1 MATMLLRLTLA
12 EGKVLGLLVELPETF
27 LHGDAFAIQSLL
39 SAEDRAL
46 GLERFEVSSCGGAFA
61 VQSLLL
67 AEDRVLGLELLEVSS
82 CPEAQSGEPVES
94 LAMHNEHIDH
104 TKATANSETVTKIPC
119 GT

>member
-39 SAEDRAL
+39 SAKDRVL
-46 GLERFEVSSCGGAFA
+46 GLELLEVSSCGGAFA
-61 VQSLLL
+61 VHSLSS

-82 CPEAQSGEPVES
+82 CGEAQSGEPVEG
-94 LAMHNEHIDH
+94 LAVHIMN
-104 TKATANSETVTKIPC
+104 TLITLKLQLILKLL
-119 GT
+119 